1 MTMTLSAPM
10 VGIHPARVSRI
21 HKVAAEVLELELEL
35 ASPDALPA
43 YSAGAHID
51 VHLPNGLVRQYSLVS
66 SCDENTYRIAVA
78 RSKTSRGGGSAYIH
92 GQLQTGQTVHVSL
105 PRNNFPLRDCRDTAV
120 LVAGGIGITPIWSMV
135 QELEKRGQ
143 R

>member
-35 ASPDALPA
+35 ADPDALPA

-51 VHLPNGLVRQYSLVS
+51 VHLPNGVVRQYSLVS

-78 RSKTSRGGGSAYIH
+78 LSKTSRGDRPIYMG
-92 GQLQTGQTVHVSL
+92 
-105 PRNNFPLRDCRDTAV
+105 NCR
-120 LVAGGIGITPIWSMV
+120 LGRPCM
-135 QELEKRGQ
+135 
-143 R
+143 